1 MARIRIA
8 IIEIINKAVSTVT
21 KTESKDESI
30 VEVLPDYSEL
40 WEVKKYK
47 EDDFWFLKVEGA
59 EEAAE
64 SIEHYQPIS
73 ERKSE
78 VCIVEVPSITI
89 VIETGFGYY
98 TYPQL
103 VIETRMNAEIRDW
116 SSDVSIFFVISNVA
130 VTKNE
135 QSKLIIVLVP
145 LSFSIGE
152 T

>member
-1 MARIRIA
+1 MK
-8 IIEIINKAVSTVT
+8 N
-21 KTESKDESI
+21 ESI
-30 VEVLPDYSEL
+30 VEELTDYSEL

-64 SIEHYQPIS
+64 TIEHYQPIA

-78 VCIVEVPSITI
+78 LCIVEVPSITI

-103 VIETRMNAEIRDW
+103 VIETKINAEIRDW
-116 SSDVSIFFVISNVA
+116 SSDVRKLSVIILRNWS
-130 VTKNE
+130 
-135 QSKLIIVLVP
+135 QSFI
-145 LSFSIGE
+145 
-152 T
+152 